1 MSIQKL
7 YLTSAPPA
15 WLTPR
20 QLAERLG
27 VTGKTLED
35 WRRDGVGPLPVKFG
49 EARNSPVRYGGANVL
64 AWEASDE
71 GRALMAAAVGHIPIQ
86 QPAEAMS

>member
-1 MSIQKL
+1 MSTQTL
-7 YLTSAPPA
+7 YLTSGPPA

-27 VTGKTLED
+27 ITGRVLED
-35 WRRDGVGPLPVKFG
+35 WRRDGLGPRPVKFG

-64 AWEASDE
+64 AWETSDE
-71 GRALMAAAVGHIPIQ
+71 GRALITAAGGRVPARQ
-86 QPAEAMS
+86 TAEAMP